1 MTSSITK
8 RLKQITGAL
17 ALMLSAPYA
26 FAAAPS
32 NLDLATTLGS
42 LVLVI
47 GVILLL
53 AWLLK
58 RMQVPALGQQKG
70 LRIVSQLPVGT
81 KERIAVVQVGEEQFL
96 VGITSQSIQILA
108 KLEKPLKE
116 EELATNAFASQF
128 SQLIKKND
136 KGNPIRLLFS
146 TLVLLVGV
154 LFSLFS
160 FAEAEESP
168 LPANLAEGSSVTVQA
183 MQSDTGSSRSMSVGN
198 GAGIPA
204 FTMTTNPD
212 GSEDYSVTLQIL
224 ALMTMLGFLPAMV
237 ILMTSFTRIVVV
249 MSILRQAMGLQQTP
263 SNQVIIGIALF
274 LTFFVMSPVL
284 NEINDTAIQPYL
296 NEQVTARE
304 AFDAAQ
310 VPMKA
315 FMLKQTRIKDLE
327 TFVNMS
333 GEQVTNPEDVSMAV
347 LIPAFI
353 TSELKTAFQIGFMLF
368 LPFLII
374 DLVVA
379 SVLMAMGMM
388 MLSPMIVSLP
398 FKLMLFVLVDGWNL
412 ILSTLA
418 GSFAL

>member
-1 MTSSITK
+1 
-8 RLKQITGAL
+8 
-17 ALMLSAPYA
+17 
-26 FAAAPS
+26 
-32 NLDLATTLGS
+32 
-42 LVLVI
+42 
-47 GVILLL
+47 
-53 AWLLK
+53 
-58 RMQVPALGQQKG
+58 
-70 LRIVSQLPVGT
+70 
-81 KERIAVVQVGEEQFL
+81 
-96 VGITSQSIQILA
+96 
-108 KLEKPLKE
+108 
-116 EELATNAFASQF
+116 
-128 SQLIKKND
+128 
-136 KGNPIRLLFS
+136 
-146 TLVLLVGV
+146 
-154 LFSLFS
+154 
-160 FAEAEESP
+160 
-168 LPANLAEGSSVTVQA
+168 
-183 MQSDTGSSRSMSVGN
+183 
-198 GAGIPA
+198 
-204 FTMTTNPD
+204 
-212 GSEDYSVTLQIL
+212 
-224 ALMTMLGFLPAMV
+224 
-237 ILMTSFTRIVVV
+237 
-249 MSILRQAMGLQQTP
+249 
-263 SNQVIIGIALF
+263 
-274 LTFFVMSPVL
+274 
-284 NEINDTAIQPYL
+284 PYL